1 MDKVFDKGFRKI
13 VFCCE
18 QLYHLSGTGI
28 GIIVDVFTRAQK
40 LGGKIVLVNV
50 HKKVL
55 DVFQVLG
62 FDKLLPFASS
72 IHDAVEELNKVVV
85 MFPKSVDCPICRKK
99 LKVIKEGK
107 FRCYSCK
114 TILFVDKNAKI
125 YLN

>member
-28 GIIVDVFTRAQK
+28 GIVVDVYTRAKK
-40 LGGKIVLVNV
+40 LDGKIVLVNV

-62 FDKLLPFASS
+62 FDTLLPFANS
-72 IHDAVEELNKVVV
+72 IHEAMEELNKVVMV
-85 MFPKSVDCPICRKK
+85 FPKTVSCPFCRNK
-99 LKVIKEGK
+99 LKAIKEGK
-107 FRCYSCK
+107 FRCSFCK
-114 TILFVDKNAKI
+114 TILFVDKEAKI